1 MIIYKNG
8 SFVTRDGDPEGN
20 FADAEYKNEVLV
32 INDNSEMAKAILLG
46 KKFAVVSNENK
57 VESITLSTEEV
68 IPQVSEL
75 EQLKAEVAEL
85 KNMLEVEYLGHK
97 LPVEEI
103 ITK

>member
-8 SFVTRDGDPEGN
+8 SFVTKEGESESN

-46 KKFAVVSNENK
+46 KKFAVVSSENK

-75 EQLKAEVAEL
+75 EQLKTEVAEL